1 MKNAAAKKAVSIPTL
16 QARVEAL
23 MEELEEALDALAEA
37 RRPKGEHGIPQP
49 LIRRMLNARGFGD
62 CLCRSYLAAIK
73 ES

>member
-1 MKNAAAKKAVSIPTL
+1 MKAAAKQKPVSIPTL
-16 QARVEAL
+16 QVRVEAL
-23 MEELEEALDALAEA
+23 IEELEEALDALAEA

-49 LIRRMLNARGFGD
+49 LIRRMMNAKGFGD